1 MSDLVSQMPANDSEQ
16 ENVSGGAGYLMA
28 DTMKAKDIVDI
39 VNDLTG
45 PLNEYKLALK
55 DAYMGVNCEQAKNL
69 TATVCLKLS
78 NGLYAT
84 FLRNSK
90 FLGEKNARDGFLNQ
104 SSASQTAGEKQ
115 VIVSAYDFFC
125 AAEPILQ
132 RVNVVL
138 NNTIA
143 LDLKKAFQ
151 VIRYESAM
159 NGLAKQMS
167 VERIL
172 SALQGFDSLY
182 QEFNDASIFHYV
194 SANGSR
200 YSEAE
205 NAKMIGEYMTKRIG
219 TSNLSSFFSGYNRVS
234 AYATNILG
242 VIDDYTTDYGGFAT
256 YESNLKSDDE
266 AIQNCEQE
274 VKTILSGMAKSDL
287 MGVVDALVDVLE
299 YSERLFFGAL
309 TTLDNFR
316 TKKGE
321 APYSF
326 LSYDGYVSQI
336 TNKYMLPSLPDPVS
350 MGTDYVGLFKKL
362 ADKYN
367 SLATSIAKNA
377 PRD

>member
-1 MSDLVSQMPANDSEQ
+1 MSELVSQMPANDSEQ
-16 ENVSGGAGYLMA
+16 DNVSGGAGYLVA
-28 DTMKAKDIVDI
+28 DTMKAKDVVDI

-55 DAYMGVNCEQAKNL
+55 DAYLGASCEQAQNL

-90 FLGEKNARDGFLNQ
+90 FLGEKNGRDGFLNQ
-104 SSASQTAGEKQ
+104 CSASQTAGEKQ

-125 AAEPILQ
+125 AAEPIFQ
-132 RVNVVL
+132 RLNVTL

-143 LDLKKAFQ
+143 LDMKKAFQ

-159 NGLAKQMS
+159 NGLAKQMG
-167 VERIL
+167 VDKIL
-172 SALQGFDSLY
+172 SALHEFDSLY
-182 QEFNDASIFHYV
+182 QEFNDPSIFRHV
-194 SANGSR
+194 AANRSL
-200 YSEAE
+200 YPETE
-205 NAKMIGEYMTKRIG
+205 NTKMIGEYMAKRIG
-219 TSNLSSFFSGYNRVS
+219 SSNLSSFFSGYKQVS
-234 AYATNILG
+234 AYAQNTLG
-242 VIDDYTTDYGGFAT
+242 VIDDLTTDYAGFAT

-287 MGVVDALVDVLE
+287 MGVLDALVDVLD

-309 TTLDNFR
+309 TTLENFR
-316 TKKGE
+316 TNKSD
-321 APYSF
+321 APYNF

-336 TNKYMLPSLPDPVS
+336 TSKYMLPSLPNPLS
-350 MGTDYVGLFKKL
+350 MGTDYNGLF
-362 ADKYN
+362 
-367 SLATSIAKNA
+367 
-377 PRD
+377 